1 MEKLIGLVKKASGG
15 WLKHCIATLLL
26 LSITVSVLP
35 ARPAWANTN
44 EHPLTAPV
52 YAIYAV
58 RSGDTLFSLARRT
71 GSTVPALV
79 ALNQLSNP
87 NQIHVGQLILI
98 PSAADDRG
106 STTNYTIKRGD
117 TLYSLA
123 RTYNTTVG
131 VLMWLNNLANPNQ
144 INVGQKLIVPGAGSP
159 SNPPGNPAPTRIK
172 FPAGGTSA
180 TVTGTISVGQRAC
193 YVFGA
198 SAGQTATLQITSPG
212 NLANFDFAPVDLA
225 VNGGFPF
232 KRLVN
237 EDRTFSQL
245 LPVTGDY
252 VACVATPSGT
262 VSYALK
268 VTIPPLSAGCP
279 TPNKAIRSTAW
290 NSVVNSDPA
299 LKHEVIGGKQYV
311 TVIGSPS
318 SVSGYPLTD
327 QVVYG
332 DFDGNCVE
340 EAALPL
346 ESGGTAGATGY
357 LVYRSGSPKPRLIA
371 SGEGYKLALSVTANK
386 LVVTTALYAGWEPN
400 CCPSG
405 LTHTTYRLAGDVLTK
420 VSSTTD
426 GFPAMEVPTVEQFYA
441 YLSSGDYAKAYAMF
455 SPSFK
460 ASHPFP
466 AFKAG
471 YSNTVS
477 FTTEVSG
484 SPAAIDRVQVTIH
497 AVERKAGGGTVNRT
511 YVGTWDLI
519 WGGSGWLLDRG
530 VFRVA

>member
-1 MEKLIGLVKKASGG
+1 MKRTSIFNKYTKYGAWLARLLFALLLVG
-15 WLKHCIATLLL
+15 ATLPTLP
-26 LSITVSVLP
+26 IPTVFASANAYPMAAP
-35 ARPAWANTN
+35 A
-44 EHPLTAPV
+44 
-52 YAIYAV
+52 YAIYPV
-58 RSGDTLFSLARRT
+58 QPGDTLFSLAKRT

-79 ALNQLSNP
+79 SLNQLSNP
-87 NQIHVGQLILI
+87 NQIHVGQLILV
-98 PSAADDRG
+98 PAATDNRG
-106 STTNYTIKRGD
+106 STTNYTIRRGD

-131 VLMWLNNLANPNQ
+131 VLMWLNNLGNPNQ
-144 INVGQKLIVPGAGSP
+144 INVGQNLVVPGAGSP
-159 SNPPGNPAPTRIK
+159 GGPAPTRIK

-212 NLANFDFAPVDLA
+212 NVANFDFAPADLA

-262 VSYALK
+262 VAYSLK

-279 TPNKAIRSTAW
+279 APNKAIRSTDW

-299 LKHEVIGGKQYV
+299 LKHEVIGGRQYV
-311 TVIGSPS
+311 TVLGSPS
-318 SVSGYPLTD
+318 NVSGYPLTD

-340 EAALPL
+340 EAAMAL

-357 LVYRSGSPKPRLIA
+357 LVYRAGSPKPHLIA
-371 SGEGYKLALSVTANK
+371 SGDGYKLALSVTTNR

-420 VSSTTD
+420 VSTTTD
-426 GFPAMEVPTVEQFYA
+426 GFPAMETPTVEQFYA

-455 SPSFK
+455 SPAFQ

-471 YSNTVS
+471 YNNTVS

-484 SPAAIDRVQVTIH
+484 SPTAIDRVQVTIH
-497 AVERKAGGGTVNRT
+497 AVERKPGGGTVNRT
-511 YVGTWDLI
+511 YVGSWDLI
-519 WGGSGWLLDRG
+519 WGGSGWLLQNG
-530 VFRVA
+530 VFRVV

>member
-1 MEKLIGLVKKASGG
+1 MRGSMIANRNKIFRAWLVRLLLA
-15 WLKHCIATLLL
+15 LLL
-26 LSITVSVLP
+26 LGAIAPALP
-35 ARPAWANTN
+35 VQPALASAN
-44 EHPLTAPV
+44 ESPLAAPA
-52 YAIYAV
+52 YAIYTIQP
-58 RSGDTLFSLARRT
+58 GDTLFAIARRS

-79 ALNQLSNP
+79 GLNQLSNP

-98 PSAADDRG
+98 PAATEDRG
-106 STTNYTIKRGD
+106 STTNYTIRRGD

-123 RTYNTTVG
+123 RTYNTTIG
-131 VLMWLNNLANPNQ
+131 VLMWLNNLSNPNQ
-144 INVGQKLIVPGAGSP
+144 INVGQKLIVPGSGSP
-159 SNPPGNPAPTRIK
+159 SNPAPTRIK

-198 SAGQTATLQITSPG
+198 LAGQTATLQITSPG
-212 NLANFDFAPVDLA
+212 NLANFDFAPADLA

-262 VSYALK
+262 VSYSLK
-268 VTIPPLSAGCP
+268 ITIPPVSAGCP
-279 TPNKAIRSTAW
+279 SPNKAIRSTDW

-318 SVSGYPLTD
+318 SVSGYPLLD

-357 LVYRSGSPKPRLIA
+357 LVYRAGSPKPHLIA
-371 SGEGYKLALSVTANK
+371 SGDGYKLALSVTPGR

-405 LTHTTYRLAGDVLTK
+405 LTHTTYRLAGDVLTQ

-426 GFPAMEVPTVEQFYA
+426 GFPAMEAPTVEQFYA
-441 YLSSGDYAKAYAMF
+441 YLSSHDYASAYAMF
-455 SPSFK
+455 SPAFQ

-497 AVERKAGGGTVNRT
+497 AVERRAGGGTVNRT

-530 VFRVA
+530 VFHVA